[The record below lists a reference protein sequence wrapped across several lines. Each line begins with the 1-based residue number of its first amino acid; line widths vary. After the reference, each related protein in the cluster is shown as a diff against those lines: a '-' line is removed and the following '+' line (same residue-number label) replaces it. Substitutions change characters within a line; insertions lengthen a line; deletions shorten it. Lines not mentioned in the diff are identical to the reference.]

1 MHFALVTLLLLGADP
16 LKGYEPRKLS
26 SLGKTAFTIEGTI
39 MLPPK
44 VKSATSRE
52 SAPVGEQTP
61 ETLATIELP
70 DGVKLE
76 LMERNSKIAKK
87 TDQLEAYMKK
97 QGELVINSKHPTG
110 YFIAAQ
116 RKDGVVMMG
125 ANWSVEPGLDCATE
139 AATTLAQVKVI
150 EAICASFK
158 PAK

>member
-1 MHFALVTLLLLGADP
+1 MTFALVTLLLLGADP

-26 SLGKTAFTIEGTI
+26 SLGKVGFKIEGTI
-39 MLPPK
+39 LLPPK
-44 VKSATSRE
+44 ANSATSQE

-61 ETLATIELP
+61 ETLATVELP
-70 DGVKLE
+70 EGVKLL

-97 QGELVINSKHPTG
+97 QGELVINDHHPTG

-125 ANWSVEPGLDCATE
+125 ANWAVDPGLDCATE
-139 AATTLAQVKVI
+139 KPVTLAQAKVV
-150 EAICASFK
+150 EAICASFR